1 MKLGILL
8 RCCLLAVS
16 LVTVVQTS
24 DLVAQ
29 SQKKIA
35 FLVGV
40 NDYFKKDLRDLQFAE
55 NDVTAVAAE
64 LKRLGF
70 ETTVLT
76 GRGATRE
83 KIQTG
88 LANFID
94 RASKLESDD
103 IVFAMFSGHGQ
114 ELQSVIEKRVP
125 ANDQMTVVKRVE
137 TIPYFCARDAIPYDR
152 DSHLLRGKSEQ
163 EITEEF
169 KLISINRLIGDL
181 NRKSNSLRNVL
192 VVDACRNDPAK
203 GGGKSA
209 NISGG
214 MVRDLPEGLSI
225 LFSARSGQQSWESS
239 DTKIKHGVMSHFLL
253 EGLRGGAADE
263 NEITWSDLTSYVL
276 KRVERNAGKLAG
288 DPQRIQIPHAISN
301 STGLLVLGK
310 VDVKRKAVPKLKPT
324 PKPKPKSVASPT
336 LRSISNRIG
345 MNFRLI
351 PAGTFIMGSPISET
365 GRSKDEPQHEVQL
378 VDSYWM
384 ATHEVSQEQWYSV
397 MKTRPWS
404 GASPNESDAAASK
417 ISWEDANEFCTALSI
432 KEGYAYR
439 LPTEAEWERACRA
452 GTQSAFSFGNQ
463 GTQLAQ
469 YGWSP
474 VNAGDNAEP
483 VGQKLP
489 NQYGLYDMHGNV
501 WEWCS
506 DWYGENYYLQSPKR
520 DPVGPETGTTKVLRS
535 GCFL

>member
-16 LVTVVQTS
+16 LVTVIQTS

-288 DPQRIQIPHAISN
+288 DPQRIQTPHAISN

-310 VDVKRKAVPKLKPT
+310 VDVKPKAVPKLKPT
-324 PKPKPKSVASPT
+324 PKPKPKSVANT
-336 LRSISNRIG
+336 ILRSTSNQIG

-351 PAGTFIMGSPISET
+351 PAGTFIMGSPISEN